1 MRSRRTCGNTIETCI
16 ANATRVS
23 RFQAIFQG
31 FRRAGRCIAFT
42 GMYGL
47 AILCCR
53 AERKLQRFEYFSYF
67 APQGRV
73 DVYSMAPQNAA

>member
-1 MRSRRTCGNTIETCI
+1 MRLVDDSDGFTVNHSAWNTIETCI

-42 GMYGL
+42 GINSL
-47 AILCCR
+47 EPLSLHLRRPAR
-53 AERKLQRFEYFSYF
+53 
-67 APQGRV
+67 
-73 DVYSMAPQNAA
+73 